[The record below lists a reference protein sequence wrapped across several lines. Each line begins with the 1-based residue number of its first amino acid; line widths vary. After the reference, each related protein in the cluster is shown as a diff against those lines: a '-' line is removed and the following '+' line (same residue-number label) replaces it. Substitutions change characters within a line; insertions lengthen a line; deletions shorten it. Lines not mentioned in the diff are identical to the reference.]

1 MGNLIKMAGDD
12 NGQMSVFKQTQ
23 KLANQKATA
32 AAAGETEKKRKQKFS

>member
-1 MGNLIKMAGDD
+1 MAGDD

-32 AAAGETEKKRKQKFS
+32 TAAAAGETEKKRKQKFS